1 MPPTSS
7 RGRSRDRR
15 RAAAIGVVLAG
26 VAKWFPSVTRRQAAP
41 APRWKWSV
49 LHSQFVVASPG
60 YCMRYPFTLYPLPP
74 LSLSLVCSESVS
86 FRVAINVSCIF
97 PANFLIKM
105 LFMHFSVSLLGKL
118 NKAAEYGCCDRD
130 SSLATWCKKKNW
142 TKWKRQK
149 KER

>member
-1 MPPTSS
+1 MSPTSC
-7 RGRSRDRR
+7 RGRSRGRR

-41 APRWKWSV
+41 APAPRWKWSV

-60 YCMRYPFTLYPLPP
+60 YCMRSSFTLYPLPP
-74 LSLSLVCSESVS
+74 SLSLSVS

-97 PANFLIKM
+97 SANFLIKM

-130 SSLATWCKKKNW
+130 SSLAMWWKKKKW
-142 TKWKRQK
+142 RKWKKQK